1 MLNFLKHFSHYS
13 ISLSM
18 NNGPLL
24 LAGRHISSGKNFY
37 LNPKSYI
44 RGQSALL
51 VCRPQPRNSPELM
64 ARGVLA
70 PHKDSDH
77 FVAETKDQLKR
88 LLDLAVID
96 SFEVTGKLRSR
107 KILWTRE

>member
-1 MLNFLKHFSHYS
+1 
-13 ISLSM
+13 
-18 NNGPLL
+18 
-24 LAGRHISSGKNFY
+24 
-37 LNPKSYI
+37 
-44 RGQSALL
+44 
-51 VCRPQPRNSPELM
+51 M